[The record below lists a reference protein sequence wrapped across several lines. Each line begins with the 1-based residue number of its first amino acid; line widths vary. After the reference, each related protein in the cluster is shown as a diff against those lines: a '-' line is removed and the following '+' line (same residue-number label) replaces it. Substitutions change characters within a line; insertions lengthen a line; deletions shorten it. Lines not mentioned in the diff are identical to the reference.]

1 MEYNESA
8 TPSSPEGNPVQ
19 DNVGVGKV
27 GTDESGTQTTRI
39 ETTGTES
46 TRAGT
51 AGVESASVGTAS
63 AAGVSATEVK
73 APSRPRGPNA
83 SAIVV
88 GLVALLFAGLIIAR
102 ETLNWRV
109 DWSRL
114 GPGVIVGVGVVLVL
128 IGAIGLIRRHDD
140 A

>member
-1 MEYNESA
+1 MDTNTPA
-8 TPSSPEGNPVQ
+8 TPSTPDGDYIQ
-19 DNVGVGKV
+19 DNVNAA
-27 GTDESGTQTTRI
+27 R
-39 ETTGTES
+39 
-46 TRAGT
+46 
-51 AGVESASVGTAS
+51 AS
-63 AAGVSATEVK
+63 ADKERADKERADKVAAERASTPA
-73 APSRPRGPNA
+73 RPKGPNA

-88 GLVALLFAGLIIAR
+88 GLVAMLFAGLIIAR

-114 GPGVIVGVGVVLVL
+114 GPGAIVGIGVVMVL